1 MILSSPKVMI
11 KKTMIKTALILGISS
26 VFTGP
31 VLADYP
37 QRPISLVIPFG
48 TGGPTDISARALAR
62 TLSDKVPKP
71 IVIVNQTGGGGA
83 VGSVTVAHARGD
95 GYKMLAART
104 GSQSVSLAMK
114 SNMPYTLA
122 DFKFVGIYE
131 LNPVVCV
138 TNSNSGITTMKQLID
153 LVNSKPKTV
162 SFSSA
167 GVGALQHLAG
177 VMVLNAF
184 GVENP
189 LETAI
194 HLPMNGGGAAA
205 TAVLN
210 GTATFECANSSSVAG
225 FIKNGQM
232 TPLMVATKERVEG
245 IDAPTVAELGHPE
258 LEKLVGWTGIAG
270 PKSLSNE
277 SVDAWEKWLKVTTS
291 DAGFVETMTKLGS
304 QVVYMGPEESF
315 DFIQSQYLDFRTIV
329 EKLDMQI
336 N

>member
-1 MILSSPKVMI
+1 MTISSPIAKI
-11 KKTMIKTALILGISS
+11 KKTVFKVVSLVSVSALLA
-26 VFTGP
+26 GP
-31 VLADYP
+31 VFADYP
-37 QRPISLVIPFG
+37 QRPISLIIPFG

-62 TLSDKVPKP
+62 SLTDEVAKP

-83 VGSVTVAHARGD
+83 VGSATVANTRGD

-114 SNMPYTLA
+114 SNMPYSLA

-131 LNPVVCV
+131 LNPIVCV
-138 TNSNSGITTMKQLID
+138 TRSESGIESMSQLID
-153 LVNSKPKTV
+153 LVKSKPKTV
-162 SFSSA
+162 TYSSS

-189 LETAI
+189 LEEAI
-194 HLPMNGGGAAA
+194 HLPMNGGGGAA

-210 GTATFECANSSSVAG
+210 GTATFVCANSSSVAG
-225 FIKNGQM
+225 FINNGQM
-232 TPLMVATKERVEG
+232 KPLMVATKDRVEG
-245 IDAPTVAELGHPE
+245 IDAPTAAELGHPE

-270 PKSLSNE
+270 PKSLKNE
-277 SVDAWEKWLKVTTS
+277 SVEAWTQWLKTTTS
-291 DAGFVETMTKLGS
+291 EPGFVDTMTRLGS
-304 QVVYMGPEESF
+304 QVVYMGPADAEE
-315 DFIQSQYLDFRTIV
+315 FIHAQYTAFRGIV
-329 EKLDMQI
+329 EKLGMQI